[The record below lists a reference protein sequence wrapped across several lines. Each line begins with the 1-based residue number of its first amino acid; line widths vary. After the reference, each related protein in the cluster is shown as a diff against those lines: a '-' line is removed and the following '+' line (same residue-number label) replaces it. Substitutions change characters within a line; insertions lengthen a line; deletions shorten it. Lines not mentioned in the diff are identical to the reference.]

1 MTVVR
6 FPTVFVVPPVEVAGR
21 LINGYGAAKAAP
33 GVDAFG
39 FWEEAFLALPPG
51 LQGRVREATGYA
63 EPLE

>member
-21 LINGYGAAKAAP
+21 LIEGYVAAKAAP
-33 GVDAFG
+33 DIDVFG
-39 FWEEAFLALPPG
+39 FWEEAFLVLPPG
-51 LQGRVREATGYA
+51 LQSRVRDATGYT